1 MIKVQNIYYML
12 AYAFQVLNQDSY
24 VKVAT
29 EEFEYVSDLL
39 AAILGKGI
47 SNQIRRGLGREYINK
62 QECLYSPVG
71 KINISSSLKQQTMI
85 KTQLVCDFDEFTE
98 NAYINQILKTTV
110 ILLLRAEDVQAE
122 RKKILRGILAFFC
135 NVDELDP
142 RRIRWTAIRYHR
154 NNATYK
160 MLINIC
166 YLVITGM
173 LLTEQ
178 EGKKQLGRFMDDQ
191 HMHRLFERFVL
202 EYYRKHYPHYSV
214 SAAQIDWITD
224 DGVIDFLPVMQTD
237 ITIEY
242 AGQTLII
249 DTKYYRRAMQF
260 NSFYDSRTVHSGNL
274 YQIFTYVKN
283 REKGA
288 SGAVSGVL
296 LYAKTDEEIT
306 PDFDY
311 MMSGNRISVKTL
323 DLNADFSKIELQ
335 LDELAHYY
343 LNGGANRLRD
353 VAVISD

>member
-24 VKVAT
+24 VKVAA
-29 EEFEYVSDLL
+29 EEFDYISDLL

-62 QECLYSPVG
+62 QECLFSPVG
-71 KINISSSLKQQTMI
+71 KIDISSSVKQQTML
-85 KTQLVCDFDEFTE
+85 KKQLICDFDEFTE
-98 NAYINQILKTTV
+98 NAYINQILKTTAT
-110 ILLLRAEDVQAE
+110 LLLRAEDVRAE
-122 RKKILRGILAFFC
+122 RKKVLRGILAYFY

-142 RRIRWTAIRYHR
+142 RRIRWAAIRYHR

-166 YLVITGM
+166 YLVIAGM

-202 EYYRKHYPHYSV
+202 EYYRKHYPHYAV

-224 DGVIDFLPVMQTD
+224 DGIIDFLPVMQTD

-242 AGQTLII
+242 AGKTLII
-249 DTKYYRRAMQF
+249 DTKYYRRSMQY
-260 NSFYDSRTVHSGNL
+260 NSLYESRTVHSGNL

-283 REKGA
+283 RDRGA
-288 SGAVSGVL
+288 SGNVSGVL
-296 LYAKTDEEIT
+296 LYAKTDEEVT
-306 PDFDY
+306 PDYDY
-311 MMSGNRISVKTL
+311 LLGGNRISVKTL
-323 DLNADFSKIELQ
+323 DLNADFYKIAEQ
-335 LDELAHYY
+335 LDLLAFNY
-343 LNGGANRLRD
+343 
-353 VAVISD
+353 IS

>member
-24 VKVAT
+24 LKVAT
-29 EEFEYVSDLL
+29 EEFENIADLL

-71 KINISSSLKQQTMI
+71 KIDISSSLKQQTMLN
-85 KTQLVCDFDEFTE
+85 KQLVCDFDEFTE
-98 NAYINQILKTTV
+98 NAYINQILKTTA
-110 ILLLRAEDVQAE
+110 LLLMRSEEVKAE
-122 RKKILRGILAFFC
+122 RKKVLRGILSYFC
-135 NVDELDP
+135 NVDEVDP
-142 RRIRWTAIRYHR
+142 LRIKWSAIRYHR

-166 YLVITGM
+166 FLVIAGM

-178 EGKKQLGRFMDDQ
+178 DGKKQLGRFMDDQ

-224 DGVIDFLPVMQTD
+224 DGVIEFLPVMQTD
-237 ITIEY
+237 ITLEY
-242 AGQTLII
+242 AGKTLII
-249 DTKYYRRAMQF
+249 DTKYYSRSMQF
-260 NSFYDSRTVHSGNL
+260 NSLYDSRTVHSGNL

-283 REKGA
+283 QDKGT

-306 PDFDY
+306 PDYDY
-311 MMSGNRISVKTL
+311 LMSGNRISVKTL
-323 DLNADFSKIELQ
+323 DLNADFAKIAKQ
-335 LDELAHYY
+335 LDELACSY
-343 LNGGANRLRD
+343 LDLMEAH
-353 VAVISD
+353 A

>member
-1 MIKVQNIYYML
+1 ML

-29 EEFEYVSDLL
+29 EEFEYISDLL

-47 SNQIRRGLGREYINK
+47 SNQIRRGLGREYINM
-62 QECLYSPVG
+62 QESLYSPVG
-71 KINISSSLKQQTMI
+71 KIDISSSLKRQTML
-85 KTQLVCDFDEFTE
+85 KKQLVCDFDEFTE
-98 NAYINQILKTTV
+98 NAYINQILKTTA
-110 ILLLRAEDVQAE
+110 ILLLRAEDLRAE
-122 RKKILRGILAFFC
+122 RKKVLRGILAYFY

-166 YLVITGM
+166 YLVIAGM
-173 LLTEQ
+173 LLTEK

-202 EYYRKHYPHYSV
+202 EYYRKHYPHYTV

-237 ITIEY
+237 ITLEH
-242 AGQTLII
+242 AGKTLII
-249 DTKYYRRAMQF
+249 DTKYYGRSMQF
-260 NSFYDSRTVHSGNL
+260 NSLYDSRTVHSGNL

-283 REKGA
+283 RDKGT

-306 PDFDY
+306 PDYDY
-311 MMSGNRISVKTL
+311 LMSGNRISVKTL
-323 DLNADFSKIELQ
+323 DLNADFAKIAKQ
-335 LDELAHYY
+335 LDELACSYFNQEQV
-343 LNGGANRLRD
+343 L
-353 VAVISD
+353 

>member
-24 VKVAT
+24 VKVAA
-29 EEFEYVSDLL
+29 EEFEHIADLL
-39 AAILGKGI
+39 AVILGKGI

-71 KINISSSLKQQTMI
+71 KIDITSSLKHQTML
-85 KTQLVCDFDEFTE
+85 KKQLVCDFDEFTE
-98 NAYINQILKTTV
+98 NAYINQILKTTT
-110 ILLLRAEDVQAE
+110 ILLLRAEDVRAE
-122 RKKILRGILAFFC
+122 RKKMLRGILGYFS

-166 YLVITGM
+166 YLVIAGM
-173 LLTEQ
+173 LLTEK

-202 EYYRKHYPHYSV
+202 KYYRKHYPHYSV

-237 ITIEY
+237 ITIES
-242 AGQTLII
+242 AGKTLII
-249 DTKYYRRAMQF
+249 DTKYYMHTMQHR
-260 NSFYDSRTVHSGNL
+260 SSYDRRTVHSGNL

-283 REKGA
+283 RDKTN
-288 SGAVSGVL
+288 SGNVSGVL
-296 LYAKTDEEIT
+296 LYAKTDEENT
-306 PDFDY
+306 PDY
-311 MMSGNRISVKTL
+311 NYIMSGNKIGIKTL
-323 DLNADFSKIELQ
+323 DLNTDFFKIELQ
-335 LDELAHYY
+335 LYELVKYY
-343 LNGGANRLRD
+343 LDGGAN
-353 VAVISD
+353 

>member
-24 VKVAT
+24 EKVAT
-29 EEFEYVSDLL
+29 EEFENIADLL

-71 KINISSSLKQQTMI
+71 KIDISTSLKQQTLL
-85 KTQLVCDFDEFTE
+85 KRQLVCDFDEFIE
-98 NAYINQILKTTV
+98 NTYINQILKATAL
-110 ILLLRAEDVQAE
+110 LLLRSEGVKTE
-122 RKKILRGILAFFC
+122 RKKVLRGILSYFF

-142 RRIRWTAIRYHR
+142 VRIKWSAIRYHR

-166 YLVITGM
+166 FLVIAGM

-178 EGKKQLGRFMDDQ
+178 DGKKTIGRYIDDQ
-191 HMHRLFERFVL
+191 NMHRLFERFVL

-214 SAAQIDWITD
+214 SAAQINWITD
-224 DGVIDFLPVMQTD
+224 DGIIDFLPVMQTD

-242 AGQTLII
+242 AGKTLII
-249 DTKYYRRAMQF
+249 DTKYYRHTMQYR
-260 NSFYDSRTVHSGNL
+260 SSYDRHTVHSGNL

-283 REKGA
+283 KDKAATG
-288 SGAVSGVL
+288 SVSGVL

-306 PDFDY
+306 PDY
-311 MMSGNRISVKTL
+311 NYIMSGNKIGIKTL
-323 DLNADFSKIELQ
+323 DLNTDFYKIELQ
-335 LDELAHYY
+335 LDELASYY
-343 LNGGANRLRD
+343 L
-353 VAVISD
+353 

>member
-12 AYAFQVLNQDSY
+12 AYAFQVLHQVSY
-24 VKVAT
+24 LKVAT
-29 EEFEYVSDLL
+29 EEFENIADLL

-71 KINISSSLKQQTMI
+71 RIDISTSLKQQTLL
-85 KTQLVCDFDEFTE
+85 KRQLVCDFDEFTE
-98 NAYINQILKTTV
+98 NAYINQILKTTAL
-110 ILLLRAEDVQAE
+110 LLLRSEEVKTE
-122 RKKILRGILAFFC
+122 RKKTLRGILLYFS

-142 RRIRWTAIRYHR
+142 LRIKWLAIRYHR

-166 YLVITGM
+166 YMVVAGM

-214 SAAQIDWITD
+214 SAAQIDWTTD
-224 DGVIDFLPVMQTD
+224 DGMIDFLPVMQTD
-237 ITIEY
+237 ITLEY
-242 AGQTLII
+242 AGKTLII
-249 DTKYYRRAMQF
+249 DTKYYSRSMQF
-260 NSFYDSRTVHSGNL
+260 NRLYESRTVHSGNL

-283 REKGA
+283 RDKGA
-288 SGAVSGVL
+288 SGSVSGVL

-306 PDFDY
+306 PDYDY
-311 MMSGNRISVKTL
+311 LMSGNRISVKTL
-323 DLNADFSKIELQ
+323 DLNADFAKIAKQ
-335 LDELAHYY
+335 LDELACSY
-343 LNGGANRLRD
+343 LDLMEAH
-353 VAVISD
+353 A